1 VNLVALDRALDEE
14 DAAVADR
21 DAVEQR
27 EGGGRQFL
35 VGEEQSQHEAGRQ
48 LGREAMLLLLL
59 LAHSSQPAH
68 SRITSALRSSAVR

>member
-1 VNLVALDRALDEE
+1 VNLVALNRALDEE

-59 LAHSSQPAH
+59 AHSSQPAH
-68 SRITSALRSSAVR
+68 SRITPALRSSAVR

>member
-59 LAHSSQPAH
+59 AHSSQPAH